1 MVNNLINIPLD
12 KVEPLTAKKI
22 KISISGMIF
31 RGTLNETKTANEIY
45 RAIPFQSKGEVWGQE
60 LYFYIPVKT
69 GNEKPVTEVKLGDLA
84 YWPEGHAL
92 CIFFGP
98 TPMSTGTAIIPA
110 APVTVVGK
118 IQCKPN
124 SFPHLRNYII
134 KIDKDLTI

>member
-1 MVNNLINIPLD
+1 MKRSRRNSWAAYTLWSVLLLLLVGAGGIVLKVCGNNHKGPSIPS
-12 KVEPLTAKKI
+12 A
-22 KISISGMIF
+22 
-31 RGTLNETKTANEIY
+31 
-45 RAIPFQSKGEVWGQE
+45 
-60 LYFYIPVKT
+60 
-69 GNEKPVTEVKLGDLA
+69 EVKLGDLA